1 MIIDGHSHLFQ
12 ARWPCDN
19 LPQNVDVLGEVDWQ
33 SLVAGLSEIGVEKV
47 VTLAQEMTRVWDA
60 WLGSNKLAADLQR
73 KCPEQILG
81 VAGAEALDKQDKFNA
96 ARLKEVE
103 TSVREHRLRGL
114 LLTPPYG
121 HYFANDKRVY
131 PFYQKAVEL
140 DIPIYF
146 HQAAQFGETVLAP
159 MKYARPWLLDDIV
172 IDFPDLRINVEH
184 MGYPWT
190 EELIAVMAH
199 APNVYTDISA
209 LFRRPTVLAWNLVL
223 AKEYGVINRVIYGTD
238 YVGSDIRHYL
248 QQLKDEVEYCRV
260 EINKTLKRSGW
271 PTLTEEEIDGMLGGN
286 VARFLKIT

>member
-12 ARWPCDN
+12 VRWPCDN
-19 LPQNVDVLGEVDWQ
+19 LPQSVDALGEVDWQ
-33 SLVAGLSEIGVEKV
+33 ALVTGLDEIGVEKV
-47 VTLAQEMTRVWDA
+47 ITLAQEMTRVWDA
-60 WLGSNKLAADLQR
+60 WLGSNELAADLQR
-73 KCPEQILG
+73 KCPEQIIG
-81 VAGAEALDKQDKFNA
+81 VAGAEPLDRQDKFNA
-96 ARLKEVE
+96 ERLKEVE
-103 TSVREHRLRGL
+103 TSVREHGLKGL

-172 IDFPDLRINVEH
+172 IDFPNLRINVEH

-223 AKEYGVINRVIYGTD
+223 AKEYGVLNRVIYGTD
-238 YVGSDIRHYL
+238 YVGSDICHYL
-248 QQLKDEVEYCRV
+248 QQLKNEVEYCRV
-260 EINKTLKRSGW
+260 EINQTLKRSGW
-271 PTLTEEEIDGMLGGN
+271 PTLTEEEIDGILGGN
-286 VARFLKIT
+286 VARLLKIT

>member
-19 LPQNVDVLGEVDWQ
+19 LPQNIDALGEVDWQ
-33 SLVAGLSEIGVEKV
+33 SLVDGLDEIGVEKV

-73 KCPEQILG
+73 KFPEQILG
-81 VAGAEALDKQDKFNA
+81 VTGAEPLDKQDKFNA
-96 ARLKEVE
+96 ERLKEIE
-103 TSVREHRLRGL
+103 TSVKAHGLKGL

-146 HQAAQFGETVLAP
+146 HQAAQFGATVLAP

-190 EELIAVMAH
+190 EELIAIMAH

-238 YVGSDIRHYL
+238 YVGSNIQDYL
-248 QQLKDEVEYCRV
+248 QQLKHEVAYCRA
-260 EINKTLKRSGW
+260 EINKTLKKSGW
-271 PTLTEEEIDGMLGGN
+271 PKLTEEEIDGILGGN
-286 VARFLKIT
+286 VARLLKIT

>member
-12 ARWPCDN
+12 VRWPCDN
-19 LPQNVDVLGEVDWQ
+19 LPQSVDALGEVDWQ
-33 SLVAGLSEIGVEKV
+33 SLISGLGEIDVEKV
-47 VTLAQEMTRVWDA
+47 VTLTQEMTRVWDA
-60 WLGSNKLAADLQR
+60 WLGSNELAADLQQ
-73 KCPEQILG
+73 KYPEQIIG
-81 VAGAEALDKQDKFNA
+81 VAGAEPLDRQDKFNA
-96 ARLKEVE
+96 ARLNEIK
-103 TSVREHRLRGL
+103 TSVKEHGLKGL

-131 PFYQKAVEL
+131 PFYQKAIEL

-146 HQAAQFGETVLAP
+146 HQAAQFGATVLAP

-223 AKEYGVINRVIYGTD
+223 AKEYGVLNRVIYGTD
-238 YVGSDIRHYL
+238 YVGSDIRDYL
-248 QQLKDEVEYCRV
+248 RQLKNEVEYCRL
-260 EINKTLKRSGW
+260 EINKTLNKCGW
-271 PTLTEEEIDGMLGGN
+271 PTLTEEEIDGILGGN
-286 VARFLKIT
+286 VARLLKIT

>member
-12 ARWPCDN
+12 VRWPCDN
-19 LPQNVDVLGEVDWQ
+19 LPQSVDALGEVDWQ
-33 SLVAGLSEIGVEKV
+33 SLVAGLGEIGVEKV
-47 VTLAQEMTRVWDA
+47 VTLTQEMTRVWDA
-60 WLGSNKLAADLQR
+60 WLGSNELAADLQQ
-73 KCPEQILG
+73 KYPEQIIG
-81 VAGAEALDKQDKFNA
+81 VAGAEPLDRQDKFNA
-96 ARLKEVE
+96 ARLNEVE
-103 TSVREHRLRGL
+103 ISVKEHRLKGL

-121 HYFANDKRVY
+121 HYFANDKRAY

-146 HQAAQFGETVLAP
+146 HQAAQFGATVLAP

-223 AKEYGVINRVIYGTD
+223 AKEYGVLNRVIYGTD
-238 YVGSDIRHYL
+238 YVGSDIRDYL
-248 QQLKDEVEYCRV
+248 RQLKNEVEYCRL

-271 PTLTEEEIDGMLGGN
+271 PTLTEEEIDGILSGN
-286 VARFLKIT
+286 IARLMKIT